1 MNIRVQKISL
11 LFVTERKETSVQLF
25 KAAIILSVRTMN
37 VHYIYF
43 YFHLARNRFIN
54 MWRHG
59 LIKKVHPSK
68 SVSPPCFIL
77 EELVI

>member
-54 MWRHG
+54 MKSGVMAWS
-59 LIKKVHPSK
+59 KKSIHLNLFRLLALFWK
-68 SVSPPCFIL
+68 S
-77 EELVI
+77 